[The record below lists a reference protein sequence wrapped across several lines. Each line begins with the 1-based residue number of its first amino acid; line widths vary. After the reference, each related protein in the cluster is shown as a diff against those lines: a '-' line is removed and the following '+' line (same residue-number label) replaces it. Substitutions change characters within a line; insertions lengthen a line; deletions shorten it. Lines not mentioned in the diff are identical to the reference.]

1 MSRGRK
7 PGWRDPRRPR
17 TAPGTRHRV
26 PGWHIAART
35 AALTVL
41 FALTLIAP
49 QPAGAKVLLTRGEA
63 LELAFP
69 DCRVVRQTRYLTA
82 DQRRRATE
90 VAGVK
95 VDSRLVVQYAALCN
109 GEPAGAAY
117 FDVHR
122 VRTLAETLMVVVDA
136 EGRVRQL
143 EVISFLEPEEY
154 IPRRTWYDQF
164 LKRRL
169 DSRLR
174 LKRSIH
180 AVTGATLTAR
190 ATTDAVRRILA
201 LDQVLREPPSQTGGL
216 VP

>member
-1 MSRGRK
+1 MSRGK
-7 PGWRDPRRPR
+7 CN
-17 TAPGTRHRV
+17 
-26 PGWHIAART
+26 AASR
-35 AALTVL
+35 AALAVL
-41 FALTLIAP
+41 FALSLTAVRP
-49 QPAGAKVLLTRGEA
+49 VEAKVLLTRAEA

-69 DCRVVRQTRYLTA
+69 DCPVLRQTHYLTA
-82 DQRRRATE
+82 DQRRRASKA
-90 VAGVK
+90 AGVEI
-95 VDSRLVVQYAALCN
+95 DSGLVVQYSAVCN

-117 FDVHR
+117 FDAHR

-136 EGRVRQL
+136 EGRVTHL
-143 EVISFLEPEEY
+143 EVMSFLEPEEY

-164 LKRRL
+164 LKQRL
-169 DSRLR
+169 GPRLR

-201 LDQVLREPPSQTGGL
+201 LDQVLREAASQPEAL

>member
-1 MSRGRK
+1 MTRGK
-7 PGWRDPRRPR
+7 GSASLMAIV
-17 TAPGTRHRV
+17 TG
-26 PGWHIAART
+26 
-35 AALTVL
+35 L
-41 FALTLIAP
+41 FALSVCAP
-49 QPAGAKVLLTRGEA
+49 QPAAGRVFLTRGEA
-63 LELAFP
+63 LALAFP
-69 DCRVVRQTRYLTA
+69 DCEVKRQARYLTR
-82 DQRRRATE
+82 DEQDRAAE
-90 VAGVK
+90 LAGVK
-95 VDSRLVVQYAALCN
+95 VDSRLVVRYLASC
-109 GEPAGAAY
+109 GGAAY

-143 EVISFLEPEEY
+143 EVMSFLEPEDY

-169 DSRLR
+169 DARLR

-190 ATTDAVRRILA
+190 ATTDAVRRTLA
-201 LDQVLREPPSQTGGL
+201 LDQVLREAPSKPGEF

>member
-1 MSRGRK
+1 M
-7 PGWRDPRRPR
+7 
-17 TAPGTRHRV
+17 TGTKGSASLMAIV
-26 PGWHIAART
+26 TG
-35 AALTVL
+35 L
-41 FALTLIAP
+41 FALSVCAP
-49 QPAGAKVLLTRGEA
+49 QPAAGRVFLTRGEA
-63 LELAFP
+63 LALAFP
-69 DCRVVRQTRYLTA
+69 DCEVKRQARYLTR
-82 DQRRRATE
+82 DEQDRAAKL
-90 VAGVK
+90 AGVK
-95 VDSRLVVQYAALCN
+95 VDSRLVVRYLASC
-109 GEPAGAAY
+109 GGGAAY

-143 EVISFLEPEEY
+143 EVMSFLEPEEY

-164 LKRRL
+164 LEQRL
-169 DSRLR
+169 DARLR
-174 LKRSIH
+174 LKRKVH